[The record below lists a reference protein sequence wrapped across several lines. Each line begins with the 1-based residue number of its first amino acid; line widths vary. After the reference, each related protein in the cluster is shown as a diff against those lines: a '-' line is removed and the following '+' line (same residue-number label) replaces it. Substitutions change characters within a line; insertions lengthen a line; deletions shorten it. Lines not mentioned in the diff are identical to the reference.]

1 MKITILPFFLLI
13 LISLSG
19 CIEIIEDLT
28 INADRSGTYKL
39 TINLSASIMKVKSL
53 MAMDSLHG
61 RKVPGEADI
70 KNELNLLVAF

>member
-1 MKITILPFFLLI
+1 MKITVLPFFLLI

-39 TINLSASIMKVKSL
+39 HQFKRV
-53 MAMDSLHG
+53 
-61 RKVPGEADI
+61 
-70 KNELNLLVAF
+70 KNESKIPYGNGFFAR